1 MEAAADKP
9 GTAQYHRKMTA
20 ALQKQIDERRD
31 RQRELETVYREK
43 KEEYTTVRQE
53 YDQVCAGNNQSGEK
67 MSHQGSSVMSHNLA
81 SLAATGL

>member
-1 MEAAADKP
+1 MYWQQAELEAAADKP

-53 YDQVCAGNNQSGEK
+53 YDQVCAGNNLSWEK
-67 MSHQGSSVMSHNLA
+67 MSHQGS
-81 SLAATGL
+81 